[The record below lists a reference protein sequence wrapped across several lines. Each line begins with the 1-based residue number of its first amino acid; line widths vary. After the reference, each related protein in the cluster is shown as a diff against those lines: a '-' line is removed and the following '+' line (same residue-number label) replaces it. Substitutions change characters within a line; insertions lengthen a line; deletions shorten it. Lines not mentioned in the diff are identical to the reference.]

1 MALGST
7 KVRRSEERKKRRT
20 RRTTRKGSP
29 QSQKSCVRCF
39 MALRA
44 DLGQDESKRR
54 EGFLL
59 VEILLEKV
67 R

>member
-1 MALGST
+1 
-7 KVRRSEERKKRRT
+7 
-20 RRTTRKGSP
+20 
-29 QSQKSCVRCF
+29 